1 MEREGKRYSAYASR
15 HHRSE
20 PVMIDLISENDQS
33 KFLSHQA
40 ISAPSRGAAVE
51 YPYILRLIVQLHNH
65 RESLVSLILSVVP
78 FDQESGS
85 CPDFTVTLRVIE
97 DLNRIS

>member
-15 HHRSE
+15 HHISE

-33 KFLSHQA
+33 KFHSHQA
-40 ISAPSRGAAVE
+40 ISAPSRGRV
-51 YPYILRLIVQLHNH
+51 LRTYRNCLIVQLHNH
-65 RESLVSLILSVVP
+65 RESLLSLSVVP